1 MLRIIPFVL
10 LAAVA
15 CAPSVP
21 RESTIDLKSVSDGRP
36 LQGVSVEN
44 DLILV
49 LVEGRGLV
57 EIDRSGN
64 VVAEHR
70 VGEAGLVDRAY
81 RDVSPTGRDTYILL
95 ADNEGYLYDPVTQQ
109 QNVHFCVVP
118 EAIVGPITV
127 QKNDAVDVESEII
140 VAAPRFYEIDEST
153 GEERL
158 TSSEIRTYRLS
169 DGQPTGVAQIQGDAP
184 EIRGLAID
192 GNAVLAVE
200 GNRALRYSF
209 EAELLGEL
217 ALDGVEEAAG
227 IAIDALNDEVLVLD
241 AKAEQL
247 AIFSHN
253 EM

>member
-1 MLRIIPFVL
+1 MLRIVPFVL
-10 LAAVA
+10 VAGVA
-15 CAPSVP
+15 CAPNVP
-21 RESTIDLKSVSDGRP
+21 RESTIDLKSVSNGQP

-44 DLILV
+44 DLIVV

-57 EIDRSGN
+57 ELDRSGN

-95 ADNEGYLYDPVTQQ
+95 ADSEGYLYDPVTQQ
-109 QNVHFCVVP
+109 ENVHFCVVP
-118 EAIVGPITV
+118 DMGPV
-127 QKNDAVDVESEII
+127 VFQKNDAVDVESDII
-140 VAAPRFYEIDEST
+140 VAAPRFYEIDEAT

-192 GNAVLAVE
+192 GNTVLAVE
-200 GNRALRYSF
+200 GNRALRYSLQ
-209 EAELLGEL
+209 AELLGEL
-217 ALDGVEEAAG
+217 TLEGVEEAVG
-227 IAIDALNDEVLVLD
+227 VAIDARNDEVLVLD

-247 AIFSHN
+247 VIFR